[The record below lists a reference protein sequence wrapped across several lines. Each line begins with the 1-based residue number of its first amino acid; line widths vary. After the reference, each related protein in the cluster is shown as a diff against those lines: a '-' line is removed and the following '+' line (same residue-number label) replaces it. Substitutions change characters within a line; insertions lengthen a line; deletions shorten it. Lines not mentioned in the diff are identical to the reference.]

1 MQLSRPIPLRTTL
14 SGVDDNQL
22 FDVAQARALMP
33 EVRSRVG
40 AFVEARA
47 DLMELSADLRRS
59 GASPLG
65 GVAEMK
71 ALQARLDDMLE
82 WFPTRGIE
90 VKGFAPFLV
99 DFPAVL
105 DGVSVRLCW
114 LEGEAELRWYHRSDL
129 GIAGRRLLPGS

>member
-1 MQLSRPIPLRTTL
+1 M
-14 SGVDDNQL
+14 GDNEL
-22 FDVAQARALMP
+22 FDVAQARSLMP
-33 EVRSRVG
+33 EVRSRVS

-47 DLMELSADLRRS
+47 DLMELSADLRHS
-59 GASPLG
+59 GSSPLG

-82 WFPTRGIE
+82 WFPARGIE

-114 LEGEAELRWYHRSDL
+114 LEGEPELRWYHRSDL

>member
-1 MQLSRPIPLRTTL
+1 
-14 SGVDDNQL
+14 
-22 FDVAQARALMP
+22 
-33 EVRSRVG
+33 
-40 AFVEARA
+40 
-47 DLMELSADLRRS
+47 MELSADLQRS
-59 GASPLG
+59 GSSPLG

-82 WFPTRGIE
+82 WFTARGIE

-114 LEGEAELRWYHRSDL
+114 LEGETELRWYHRSDL
-129 GIAGRRLLPGS
+129 GLAGRRLLPGS